1 MLQLHDKRYPYSHD
15 KKLILKN
22 FTDFTEADDDFD
34 PICLLGKYWE
44 FIKDDIE
51 SVVSDYIQ
59 NG

>member
-15 KKLILKN
+15 KKLTLRN

-34 PICLLGKYWE
+34 PICLLGKYWK

-51 SVVSDYIQ
+51 GVA
-59 NG
+59 